1 MSSLVRKAFAY
12 PLSAALILGSGAAVA
27 GELIYRPIN
36 PSFGG
41 NPLLGNH
48 LLNKAQAQDTKKD
61 PNAPDFGRFSEV
73 DFFLQDLRADIINRD
88 IDDAL
93 EPGSSGRRTVIN
105 NDRERI
111 EFISDGSGGFVLE
124 VLDKTSGQCTIFNV
138 NSTGGGRV
146 C

>member
-1 MSSLVRKAFAY
+1 MSSLVRKACVY
-12 PLSAALILGSGAAVA
+12 PLSVALIVGAGAAVA

-73 DFFLQDLRADIINRD
+73 DFFLQDLRADLINRA
-88 IDDAL
+88 IDDAVDPDNSQ
-93 EPGSSGRRTVIN
+93 ERQSVIN
-105 NDRERI
+105 NPSLNITLE
-111 EFISDGSGGFVLE
+111 SDGLGGFRMTIF
-124 VLDKTSGQCTIFNV
+124 DKTTRETTTIDFGQPF
-138 NSTGGGRV
+138 
-146 C
+146 

>member
-27 GELIYRPIN
+27 GELIYQPIN

-48 LLNKAQAQDTKKD
+48 LLNKAQAQDTHKD
-61 PNAPDFGRFSEV
+61 PDAPDFGRFSEV
-73 DFFLQDLRADIINRD
+73 DFFLQDLRADLINRA

-93 EPGSSGRRTVIN
+93 DPNNPGGTESVIDN
-105 NDRERI
+105 PSVNVR
-111 EFISDGSGGFVLE
+111 FV
-124 VLDKTSGQCTIFNV
+124 NV
-138 NSTGGGRV
+138 GGGAFQMVITDKRTNEV
-146 C
+146 TRIDFGTPF